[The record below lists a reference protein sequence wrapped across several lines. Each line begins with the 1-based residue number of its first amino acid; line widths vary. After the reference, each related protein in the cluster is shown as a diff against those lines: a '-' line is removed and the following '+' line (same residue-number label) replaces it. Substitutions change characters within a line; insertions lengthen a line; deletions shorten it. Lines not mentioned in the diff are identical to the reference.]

1 MRIISTIRWVN
12 GVCAL
17 ILGLTV
23 TPASARSGGESD
35 QAVPVPGEES
45 APVVSVNAVN
55 ATNAVDAV
63 DAADAVNAGAAGL
76 LRPATVVSP
85 VGLRTTPARAE
96 SAQNSLAAEVDA
108 DRYAPGTEARPG
120 PDAITL
126 PGSYAE
132 SPCPGSG
139 IAHVDGGISRYFGPV
154 TLPAVVVRD
163 NAPDNSPRTAVSPV
177 APVDD

>member
-23 TPASARSGGESD
+23 TPASARAGGESD

-45 APVVSVNAVN
+45 ALVVVVNAVN
-55 ATNAVDAV
+55 AANAVH
-63 DAADAVNAGAAGL
+63 AANAVNAGAAGL
-76 LRPATVVSP
+76 PRPTTVVSP
-85 VGLRTTPARAE
+85 VGLRATPARAE
-96 SAQNSLAAEVDA
+96 SARNSLAAEVDA
-108 DRYAPGTEARPG
+108 DRHAPGIEARPG

-126 PGSYAE
+126 PASDAE

-139 IAHVDGGISRYFGPV
+139 IAHVDGGTSRYFGPV

-163 NAPDNSPRTAVSPV
+163 NAPGNSPRTAVSPV